1 MSDPIRWKDGGGP
14 AGMGDLLRS
23 AERPRPMTVAEKA
36 RTAAR
41 LAKLVPPGGAGA
53 GGVGAGGAIGGAV
66 WGKGLSLLALACAA
80 GAIAR
85 TAQPTWELPPSSP
98 AASAEAPIASGAAP
112 GASDN
117 ASVYNHAPSDAP
129 TASALEL
136 GPEPAASTGPTTEPA
151 EPSNEVVHSLS
162 TPQKKAHP
170 ATAKGPKASEPSR
183 ASTDKNPLLEEAELV
198 DLARAKLGSEPLSS
212 LSLLQTHARR
222 FPGGQLAT
230 EREYLMIDALLR
242 LGRTDEA
249 RARAQAFSAR
259 HPNHPYGQALSKKI
273 PQRSQ

>member
-1 MSDPIRWKDGGGP
+1 MSDPTRWKDGGGP
-14 AGMGDLLRS
+14 AGIGDLLRS
-23 AERPRPMTVAEKA
+23 ASKPRPMTVAEKA

-53 GGVGAGGAIGGAV
+53 GGAGAGSAIGGAV
-66 WGKGLSLLALACAA
+66 WGKGLSLLALACAT
-80 GAIAR
+80 GALAR

-98 AASAEAPIASGAAP
+98 AASVEAPITSGSAP
-112 GASDN
+112 GSSDN
-117 ASVYNHAPSDAP
+117 APVYNDAPSGAP
-129 TASALEL
+129 AVPALEV
-136 GPEPAASTGPTTEPA
+136 GPEPAASTGPAGERREA
-151 EPSNEVVHSLS
+151 SNEAVPSLS

-170 ATAKGPKASEPSR
+170 TAAKGPKTSELSR
-183 ASTDKNPLLEEAELV
+183 PSTDKNPLLEEAEIV
-198 DLARAKLGSEPLSS
+198 DLARAKLGSDPLSS

-222 FPGGQLAT
+222 FPGGQLAA
-230 EREYLMIDALLR
+230 EREYLLIDALLR

-273 PQRSQ
+273 SPRSQ